1 MKNSPWLIGAAFL
14 VLLAPLAVH
23 AQAVAGSPSPENAK
37 PETSTPVKLQVV
49 LSDYDGTVK
58 VSSLAYTV
66 PLIVIGGKPS
76 GPFSSLRIGVR
87 VPVTTTSAKT
97 GESALQY
104 FDVGTNI
111 DARAAHT
118 DDGRYQLDLTVERSA
133 LYVAAREQDGK
144 IVGREWSAGEAP
156 PGNQPMVRQYRGG
169 VGLFLREGQPSEATV
184 ATDPLTGRVLKMEV
198 TLTVVK

>member
-23 AQAVAGSPSPENAK
+23 AQGVPGSPSPENGKTA
-37 PETSTPVKLQVV
+37 TSTPVKLQVV

-87 VPVTTTSAKT
+87 IPVTTSAKT

-104 FDVGTNI
+104 IDVGTNI

-144 IVGREWSAGEAP
+144 IVGREWSAGEVP

-169 VGLFLREGQPSEATV
+169 VGLFLREGQPTEATV
-184 ATDPLTGRVLKMEV
+184 ATDPLTGRVLKVEV

>member
-1 MKNSPWLIGAAFL
+1 MKNSPWRIGAAFL

-23 AQAVAGSPSPENAK
+23 AQGVPGSPSPENAK
-37 PETSTPVKLQVV
+37 TETSTPVKLQVV

-66 PLIVIGGKPS
+66 PLIVSGGKPS

-87 VPVTTTSAKT
+87 VPVTTSTKT

-104 FDVGTNI
+104 VDVGTNI

-156 PGNQPMVRQYRGG
+156 PGNQPIVRQYRGG
-169 VGLFLREGQPSEATV
+169 VGLFLREGQPTEATV
-184 ATDPLTGRVLKMEV
+184 ATDPLTGRVLKVEV